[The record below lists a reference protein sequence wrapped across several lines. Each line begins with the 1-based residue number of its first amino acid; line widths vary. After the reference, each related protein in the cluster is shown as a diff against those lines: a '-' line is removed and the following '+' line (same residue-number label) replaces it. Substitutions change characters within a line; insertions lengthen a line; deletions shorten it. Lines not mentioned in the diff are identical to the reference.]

1 MGEAM
6 MEWIP
11 VVAALTVGLVL
22 GFAAAWV
29 FRMLQSRTAKEL
41 AEALFQ
47 ENEAQRQAHLTT
59 VLDNLKASFGSL
71 SFEALSRSTDEFL
84 KLAKAK
90 LDSEREVSAKD
101 LDAKKSLIDQ
111 QLQQMTVEL
120 GKVAQLMSDLEK
132 DRVEKFGQLSSQLKA
147 TNEHTAALLQTTSTL
162 REALASTKARG
173 QWGERMAEDVLRLAG
188 FMENVNYVKQKTLEG
203 VGSRP
208 DFTFLLPRNLKLNM
222 DVKFPL
228 DNYVRFIEATSEVDR
243 AKFRSDFL
251 KDVKARI
258 KEVTSREYINP
269 EQETIDSV
277 LLFIPN
283 EQIYAFIQEQD
294 RSLLDDGI
302 RNGVVICSPVT
313 LFAILAVIRKAVDNF
328 TLERTSNEILSLFG
342 AFRRQWDEFV
352 KKLELLGRRI
362 GDAQKEYEA
371 LTTTRRRQLER
382 PLNRIEDLRT
392 QRGLPVATEAE
403 GEMLSAAPSLGDKDE
418 SEQ

>member
-11 VVAALTVGLVL
+11 VLAALTVGLVL

-29 FRMLQSRTAKEL
+29 FRMLQARTAKEL

-47 ENEAQRQAHLTT
+47 ENEAQRQAHLTA

-269 EQETIDSV
+269 EQETVDSV

-302 RNGVVICSPVT
+302 RHGVVICSPVT